1 MPNWVNKGLPY
12 LRLLPNDF
20 LAWQDLGMCGRFVV
34 ARSLGDIATI
44 FEVDE
49 VVEAAAESIKLP
61 SYNIAPTQNIAV
73 VVDRAFE
80 KDSEGAP
87 VGELAREI
95 HAARWG
101 LVPRW
106 SKGPTSSAPL
116 INGRIESLLEKPS
129 FKESVGRR
137 RCVIPASGYYEWQV
151 LPDGSKQP
159 FYISAGADGMLA
171 LAGLYE
177 WWLDPAKAA
186 DDPSR
191 WLLSATTL
199 TKHTAPELEHI
210 HDRNP
215 VLLSGDSIDA
225 WLDPHEVG
233 DQDLLDGI
241 AAESDHVAAEVEFY
255 KVDAAVGAVRNNSA
269 ELIRAI

>member
-1 MPNWVNKGLPY
+1 
-12 LRLLPNDF
+12 
-20 LAWQDLGMCGRFVV
+20 MCGRFVV
-34 ARSLGDIATI
+34 ARSLGEIATI
-44 FEVDE
+44 FEADE
-49 VVEAAAESIKLP
+49 VVEPASQVIKLP
-61 SYNIAPTQNIAV
+61 SYNIAPTQPIAI
-73 VVDRAFE
+73 VVDRSFE
-80 KDSEGAP
+80 KDEDGAP
-87 VGELAREI
+87 VGELSREI

-106 SKGPTSSAPL
+106 SKGPVSSAPL

-129 FKESVGRR
+129 FKESVPRR

-159 FYISAGADGMLA
+159 FYVSAGADGMLA

-177 WWLDPAKAA
+177 WWLDPTKAA
-186 DDPSR
+186 DDPTR

-215 VLLSGDSIDA
+215 VLLSAETIDT
-225 WLDPHEVG
+225 WLDPNEIG
-233 DQDLLDGI
+233 DQEMLDAVAEDSDRVI
-241 AAESDHVAAEVEFY
+241 AETDFF
-255 KVDAAVGAVRNNSA
+255 KVDAAVGAVRNNSP
-269 ELIRAI
+269 ELIRPI